1 MYIQITTKCNMR
13 CAHCCFAATRHGEHM
28 PLNVFQKALSVAID
42 HGDIVTI
49 GGGEPTMHPRFFEY
63 LNLVREEQRRGN
75 FEIEPFLAT
84 NGKAYGKAD
93 RLLRIL
99 EREQEWGEHTISVNL
114 SRDRWHDGIDGRIV
128 QRYHQLKVMT
138 KNLIDFRS
146 VTKIAPV
153 GRGRNG
159 VFDEQRTITPCACED
174 ALVDP
179 QGQVWSCGC
188 KKRLLGSIWDSGA
201 LDDYDSEYAHE
212 GGKAPPEEDEAHPL
226 G

>member
-28 PLNVFQKALSVAID
+28 PLNIFQKALSVAID
-42 HGDIVTI
+42 RGDYVTI

-75 FEIEPFLAT
+75 FEITPFLVT
-84 NGKAYGKAD
+84 NGKTYGKAD

-99 EREQEWGEHTISVNL
+99 EHEQEMEEQTISVNL
-114 SRDRWHDGIDGRIV
+114 SRDQWHDAIDPRIV
-128 QRYHQLKVMT
+128 QRYYQLKVAS
-138 KNLIDFRS
+138 KGLINFRS
-146 VTKIAPV
+146 VTKIAAA
-153 GRGRNG
+153 GRGKNKH
-159 VFDEQRTITPCACED
+159 FDSIRMDGCACDD

-188 KKRLLGSIWDSGA
+188 KKHLLGSIWDSGV

>member
-1 MYIQITTKCNMR
+1 
-13 CAHCCFAATRHGEHM
+13 M
-28 PLNVFQKALSVAID
+28 PLNIFQKALSVAID
-42 HGDIVTI
+42 HGDYVTI

-63 LNLVREEQRRGN
+63 LNMVREEQRRDN
-75 FEIEPFLAT
+75 FEITPFLVT

-99 EREQEWGEHTISVNL
+99 EREQGLGEHTISVNL
-114 SRDRWHDGIDGRIV
+114 SRDQWHDAIDGRIV
-128 QRYHQLKVMT
+128 RRYHQLKVMT

-153 GRGRNG
+153 GRGKNG
-159 VFDEQRTITPCACED
+159 VFDERRTITPCACED

-188 KKRLLGSIWDSGA
+188 KKHLLGSIWDSGV
-201 LDDYDSEYAHE
+201 LDDYNSEYAHE
-212 GGKAPPEEDEAHPL
+212 GGKAPPEEDEAHTL

>member
-1 MYIQITTKCNMR
+1 MYIQITTKCNMH

-28 PLNVFQKALSVAID
+28 PRNIFQKALSVAID
-42 HGDIVTI
+42 RGDYVTI
-49 GGGEPTMHPRFFEY
+49 GGGEPTMHPRFFKY

-75 FEIEPFLAT
+75 FEITPFLVT

-99 EREQEWGEHTISVNL
+99 EHEQEMEEQTISVNL
-114 SRDRWHDGIDGRIV
+114 SRDQWHDAIDPRIV
-128 QRYHQLKVMT
+128 QRYHQLKVAS
-138 KNLIDFRS
+138 KGFINFRS

-153 GRGRNG
+153 GRGRNS

-188 KKRLLGSIWDSGA
+188 KKHLLGSIWDSGV

-212 GGKAPPEEDEAHPL
+212 GGKATPEEDEAHPL

>member
-1 MYIQITTKCNMR
+1 
-13 CAHCCFAATRHGEHM
+13 M
-28 PLNVFQKALSVAID
+28 PLNIFQKALSVAID
-42 HGDIVTI
+42 RGDYVTI

-63 LNLVREEQRRGN
+63 LNMVREEQRRGN
-75 FEIEPFLAT
+75 FEITPFLVT

-99 EREQEWGEHTISVNL
+99 EHEQEMEEQTISVNL
-114 SRDRWHDGIDGRIV
+114 SRDQWHDAIDERIV
-128 QRYHQLKVMT
+128 RRYHQLKVTT

-153 GRGRNG
+153 GRVRTS

-188 KKRLLGSIWDSGA
+188 KTHLLGYIWDSGI

-212 GGKAPPEEDEAHPL
+212 GGKATPEEDEAHHL

>member
-1 MYIQITTKCNMR
+1 
-13 CAHCCFAATRHGEHM
+13 M
-28 PLNVFQKALSVAID
+28 PLNIFQKALSVAID
-42 HGDIVTI
+42 RGDYVTI

-63 LNLVREEQRRGN
+63 LNMVREEQRRGN
-75 FEIEPFLAT
+75 FEITPFLVT

-99 EREQEWGEHTISVNL
+99 EHEQEMEEQTISVNL
-114 SRDRWHDGIDGRIV
+114 SRDQWHDAIDERIV
-128 QRYHQLKVMT
+128 RRYHQLKVTT

-153 GRGRNG
+153 GRGRNS

-188 KKRLLGSIWDSGA
+188 KKHLLGYIWDSGI

-212 GGKAPPEEDEAHPL
+212 GGKATPEEDEAHHL